1 MSEVLRGA
9 SERHDGQVPPAAD
22 KQHFELER
30 SCLPCWPSFFRS
42 LWQARETTA
51 GQFQLQDFPSAAR
64 ICSVI

>member
-1 MSEVLRGA
+1 MSEVLHGA

-30 SCLPCWPSFFRS
+30 SCLPCRPSFFRS